1 MVANIKGLDAYNSN
15 AWRKNLS
22 NWRNQNLH
30 SRLKRVVKGR
40 HWEFSEDCNI
50 YYNKVYNQNTFYKN
64 RKEKQRFFKETDR
77 RRKRNDFMY
86 YINTL

>member
-40 HWEFSEDCNI
+40 HWCNHPQLGYI
-50 YYNKVYNQNTFYKN
+50 HYNDLY
-64 RKEKQRFFKETDR
+64 
-77 RRKRNDFMY
+77 
-86 YINTL
+86 